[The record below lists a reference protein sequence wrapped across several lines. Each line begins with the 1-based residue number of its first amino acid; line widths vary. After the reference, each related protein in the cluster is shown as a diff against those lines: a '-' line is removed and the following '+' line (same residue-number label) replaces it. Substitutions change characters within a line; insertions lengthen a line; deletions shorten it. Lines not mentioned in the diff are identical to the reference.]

1 MAKTTTWL
9 LVADS
14 SRARLFSANGGT
26 NGLETLSDNFCGEAR
41 EKAKDRGSDR
51 PGRVQ
56 ESANSAHHA
65 VEAPTDPKTHEIQR
79 FVQDIAGQVS
89 RDAIANKFDRLI
101 VAAPP
106 QVLGY
111 YRQYLG
117 EQAKARIVAE
127 VPKSF
132 TQLKEHQILERVK
145 SGTDIWL
152 GNP

>member
-14 SRARLFSANGGT
+14 SRARLFSANNGA
-26 NGLETLSDNFCGEAR
+26 NGLETISDSFCGEAR
-41 EKAKDRGSDR
+41 EMAKDRGSDR

-56 ESANSAHHA
+56 ESATTAHHA
-65 VEAPTDPKTHEIQR
+65 VEAHTDPKTHEIQR
-79 FVQDIAGQVS
+79 FVQDIAGQINS
-89 RDAIANKFDRLI
+89 DAQANKFDRL
-101 VAAPP
+101 VLAAPP

-111 YRQYLG
+111 YRQYLSD
-117 EQAKARIVAE
+117 QAKARLLAE

-132 TQLKEHQILERVK
+132 AQLKEHEILERVK

-152 GNP
+152 GSP